1 MSNFTTQPEIIS
13 VATQLRQMED
23 VISHNL
29 RAACTELVQWHK
41 IGVLKEDGIIRC
53 AASRLTD
60 DVFNGTQLVHAENC
74 VNRLAVEHC
83 SMPGVVS

>member
-1 MSNFTTQPEIIS
+1 MLQPETIRT
-13 VATQLRQMED
+13 VANQLRQMED

-29 RAACTELVQWHK
+29 RAACVELSQWHTT
-41 IGVLKEDGIIRC
+41 GELKTDGSIIRA

-74 VNRLAVEHC
+74 IKWLAVEHC
-83 SMPGVVS
+83 AMPGVVS